1 MRLCKS
7 ATLDFN
13 YPVRLRSI
21 TSQRILCLA
30 RRSRPLNLIYIWG
43 NERSCLHLL
52 TGALSDLAGAEDG
65 LPELAG
71 RARALRDGARALA
84 LLRLHCTA
92 QRRLQADEQR
102 GLLCP
107 LCTSPPRRCLR
118 SDELLMERYA
128 DPRAPP
134 LPMSL
139 YAHVLTALACP
150 WLRLSAASGTAC
162 PPPALLS
169 HVGCVWSCGGAKR
182 APGAEF
188 NAASD
193 GCIGFL
199 QSCRIACSCCVLPVE
214 SCPCRAMSVRV
225 RCVPVHGAVVHL

>member
-1 MRLCKS
+1 M
-7 ATLDFN
+7 
-13 YPVRLRSI
+13 
-21 TSQRILCLA
+21 
-30 RRSRPLNLIYIWG
+30 NLIHIWG

-52 TGALSDLAGAEDG
+52 TGALSDLAGAEDE

-71 RARALRDGARALA
+71 QARAFRDGARALA

-118 SDELLMERYA
+118 PDELFIQRCA

-134 LPMSL
+134 LPMGL
-139 YAHVLTALACP
+139 HAHVLTACVPLSC
-150 WLRLSAASGTAC
+150 RLSAASGTAC

-169 HVGCVWSCGGAKR
+169 HVGCFGSCGGAKR

-188 NAASD
+188 HAASG
-193 GCIGFL
+193 GCVRFL
-199 QSCRIACSCCVLPVE
+199 QICRIACSCCVL
-214 SCPCRAMSVRV
+214 SQLSLARV
-225 RCVPVHGAVVHL
+225 MR

>member
-1 MRLCKS
+1 M
-7 ATLDFN
+7 
-13 YPVRLRSI
+13 
-21 TSQRILCLA
+21 
-30 RRSRPLNLIYIWG
+30 NLIYIWG
-43 NERSCLHLL
+43 NERSCLLLL
-52 TGALSDLAGAEDG
+52 TGALRDLAGAEDG

-71 RARALRDGARALA
+71 QARAFRVGARALA

-118 SDELLMERYA
+118 PDELLMERYA

-169 HVGCVWSCGGAKR
+169 HVGCVWSCVGPKR

-188 NAASD
+188 YAASA
-193 GCIGFL
+193 GGVGFG
-199 QSCRIACSCCVLPVE
+199 QSCRMHVRVSSCSCVLSV
-214 SCPCRAMSVRV
+214 SCDERACP
-225 RCVPVHGAVVHL
+225 RCVPVHGRRKFASMYVN